1 MLDQILAAIKIRQ
14 ELPDAIG
21 YTFIEKQDMF
31 EIPNEISKD
40 LSEEALEK
48 IEQLSCL
55 YFRIDNFTTSVQ
67 KNIRVLMS
75 GSYEYLPRLIYHRRD
90 VDVGFE
96 VMPDLKEILIN
107 EVFPN
112 DSVIIQFYNPDKKF
126 NVDQVLIKEKT
137 ITPTMQKLAYA
148 KRHPD
153 LAKMRF
159 TSSLLIF
166 ILPCLT
172 IFSIFLGAHAYFTRS
187 EYEKKMSEFTE
198 NSNMCKYELFENS
211 ADKEK
216 ELERRFLQLGE
227 AGSTTLLINKVPTL
241 AELKLK
247 DTVVLCVPT
256 KPHDKS

>member
-1 MLDQILAAIKIRQ
+1 MFDQILAAIKIRQ

-21 YTFIEKQDMF
+21 YAFIEKQDMF

-40 LSEEALEK
+40 LSEETLEK

-55 YFRIDNFTTSVQ
+55 YFRVDNFTTSVQ

-75 GSYEYLPRLIYHRRD
+75 GSYEYLPRLIYQRRD

-96 VMPDLKEILIN
+96 VMPDLREILIN

-153 LAKMRF
+153 LAKMTF
-159 TSSLLIF
+159 TSSLLIL
-166 ILPCLT
+166 ILSCLT
-172 IFSIFLGAHAYFTRS
+172 IFSIFFGAYAYLTRS
-187 EYEKKMSEFTE
+187 AYEEKISEFTE

-216 ELERRFLQLGE
+216 ELDRKFLQLGE
-227 AGSTTLLINKVPTL
+227 AGSITLLINKVPTL

-256 KPHDKS
+256 KPHNKF

>member
-1 MLDQILAAIKIRQ
+1 MQLVIHSLK
-14 ELPDAIG
+14 
-21 YTFIEKQDMF
+21 KKDMF
-31 EIPNEISKD
+31 EIPNEITKN

-48 IEQLSCL
+48 IEQLSFL

-96 VMPDLKEILIN
+96 IMPDLKEIVIN

-153 LAKMRF
+153 LAKMTF

-166 ILPCLT
+166 VFSCLT
-172 IFSIFLGAHAYFTRS
+172 IFLIFFGAYAYFTRS
-187 EYEKKMSEFTE
+187 EYEKKISEFTE

-227 AGSTTLLINKVPTL
+227 SGSTTLLINKVPTL

-256 KPHDKS
+256 KPRDKF